1 MQRPPER
8 YNREDFLFWK
18 KALADEVPI
27 NHFLPYLKE
36 KTMQN
41 AKIKVKYPIYNKTLN
56 AAGIR
61 SDKAHV
67 DMTNPYD
74 RVGFATSLASWY
86 MVAKRFASQQQLDIF
101 VSLVSDIVDTLDNA
115 KTDGMSSIEFTEQLM
130 DVFLD
135 NAEDYADEQRDL
147 LELLNKKYEDCY
159 TPGVVK

>member
-41 AKIKVKYPIYNKTLN
+41 AKIKVKYPVYNKTLS
-56 AAGIR
+56 AAGIC
-61 SDKAHV
+61 SYKDHV
-67 DMTNPYD
+67 NMTDPYE
-74 RVGFATSLASWY
+74 RVGFATTLASLY
-86 MVAKRFASQQQLDIF
+86 MTDERLASQQQLDIF

-115 KTDGMSSIEFTEQLM
+115 KTDGISSIEFTEQLM
-130 DVFLD
+130 SVFLD
-135 NAEDYADEQRDL
+135 NAKDYADEQRDL
-147 LELLNKKYEDCY
+147 LELLIKKYKDYY